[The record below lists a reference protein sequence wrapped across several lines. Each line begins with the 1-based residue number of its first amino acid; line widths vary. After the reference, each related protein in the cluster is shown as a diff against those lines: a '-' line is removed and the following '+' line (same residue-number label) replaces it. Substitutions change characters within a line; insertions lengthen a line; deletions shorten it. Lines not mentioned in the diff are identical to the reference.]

1 MHKACEFTETNET
14 VTLMIS
20 KEDVSGMTISPY
32 IDGSRRL
39 VLCDDL
45 AINLLGDVSPEVTLC
60 TSGPRIE
67 VHLRK
72 VQYKMWIECTGNTT
86 GDVSKTEIEN
96 WESEEESEQTESLL
110 DLLSKIYKRSGD
122 DVRRAM
128 EKSFY
133 ESEGTVLSTDW
144 DQVKQKKVAR
154 EE

>member
-1 MHKACEFTETNET
+1 MMHKACEFTETNET
-14 VTLMIS
+14 VTIMIN

-45 AINLLGDVSPEVTLC
+45 AINLLGDVSPEITLC
-60 TSGPRIE
+60 TSGLRIE

-72 VQYKMWIECTGNTT
+72 VESKMWIECTGNASEN
-86 GDVSKTEIEN
+86 VSKTEIEN
-96 WESEEESEQTESLL
+96 WKEEESEQTESLL

-133 ESEGTVLSTDW
+133 ESEGTVLSTVW